1 MESNAVNTLVAK
13 ETLNADKMVIDASKI
28 PALVEEQ
35 YGKLAKLDKQVG
47 KAIKKAKSAEEAAEK
62 AGNCKKGLFQKKAAL
77 QTISGA
83 VEALSEANM
92 NNAQG
97 LSEAFK
103 FMQSLAEINQGLF
116 GLAAMSTAANNT
128 VLQQLELK
136 LKGAS
141 AEKLSALAR
150 SELNRTISILKN
162 QGNVL
167 AEQDK
172 QKKRLEA
179 MQLRLNA
186 LSNEGE
192 QHDAEQDIRL
202 DAGEKKDAEHD
213 DRLDVGEQKD
223 AEHDRRLDEG
233 EQHDARQDELLKQ
246 HSQTDQ
252 EHAQMI
258 AANIAHDAQQDELLE
273 QHSQTDQEHAQMIA
287 ANMEHDAQQ
296 DGLIAQN
303 MEHDA
308 QQDQQLAQ
316 HAEKDAEHDRLIAE
330 LREENQVLR
339 ANMDDLRSLVEKKAG
354 KELSSASIAISIIA
368 LILVGIQFFL

>member
-1 MESNAVNTLVAK
+1 MKNSTVSTIAAQEALDANQMIV
-13 ETLNADKMVIDASKI
+13 DASKI
-28 PALVEEQ
+28 PALVNEQ
-35 YGKLAKLDKQVG
+35 VKKLKALDEKVQDVLANAKD
-47 KAIKKAKSAEEAAEK
+47 AKDSADRARS
-62 AGNCKKGLFQKKAAL
+62 CKKSGVFGIARADAL
-77 QTISGA
+77 ETISDA
-83 VEALSEANM
+83 VKALGDANE

-97 LSEAFK
+97 LSEVFG
-103 FMQSLAEINQGLF
+103 FMQSLAEISKGLF
-116 GLAAMSTAANNT
+116 GLASMSMVAHNT
-128 VLQQLELK
+128 VVQQLELEMR
-136 LKGAS
+136 GAS
-141 AEKLSALAR
+141 GEKLSELAQN
-150 SELNRTISILKN
+150 ELERTISILKN

-192 QHDAEQDIRL
+192 QHDAQ
-202 DAGEKKDAEHD
+202 
-213 DRLDVGEQKD
+213 
-223 AEHDRRLDEG
+223 
-233 EQHDARQDELLKQ
+233 QDELLEQ
-246 HSQTDQ
+246 HSQTVQ

-258 AANIAHDAQQDELLE
+258 AANMEHDAQQDELLE

-287 ANMEHDAQQ
+287 ANIAHDAQQ
-296 DGLIAQN
+296 DGLIAEN

-308 QQDQQLAQ
+308 QQDQQLAR

-368 LILVGIQFFL
+368 LILAGIQFFL

>member
-1 MESNAVNTLVAK
+1 MENNAANTLVAK
-13 ETLNADKMVIDASKI
+13 GTLNADKMVIDASRI

-35 YGKLAKLDKQVG
+35 YGKLVKLDKQVG
-47 KAIKKAKSAEEAAEK
+47 NAIKKAKNAEEAAER
-62 AGNCKKGLFQKKAAL
+62 AGNCKKDIFHRKDAL

-92 NNAQG
+92 DNAQG

-141 AEKLSALAR
+141 KEKLSALAR

-192 QHDAEQDIRL
+192 QHDAQ
-202 DAGEKKDAEHD
+202 
-213 DRLDVGEQKD
+213 
-223 AEHDRRLDEG
+223 
-233 EQHDARQDELLKQ
+233 QDELLEQ
-246 HSQTDQ
+246 HSQTVQ

-258 AANIAHDAQQDELLE
+258 AANMEHDAQQDELLE

-287 ANMEHDAQQ
+287 ANIEHDAQQ

-339 ANMDDLRSLVEKKAG
+339 ANIDDLRSLVEKKAG
-354 KELSSASIAISIIA
+354 KELSNASVAISIIA
-368 LILVGIQFFL
+368 LILAGIQFFL

>member
-62 AGNCKKGLFQKKAAL
+62 AGNCKKGLFRKKAAL

-186 LSNEGE
+186 LSIEGE
-192 QHDAEQDIRL
+192 QHDAQ
-202 DAGEKKDAEHD
+202 
-213 DRLDVGEQKD
+213 
-223 AEHDRRLDEG
+223 
-233 EQHDARQDELLKQ
+233 QDELLEQ
-246 HSQTDQ
+246 HSQTVQ

-258 AANIAHDAQQDELLE
+258 AANIAHDAQQDEL
-273 QHSQTDQEHAQMIA
+273 IA
-287 ANMEHDAQQ
+287 ENKEHDARQDQQ
-296 DGLIAQN
+296 IAEN
-303 MEHDA
+303 MEQDA
-308 QQDQQLAQ
+308 RQDQQLAQ

-330 LREENQVLR
+330 LREENQELR
-339 ANMDDLRSLVEKKAG
+339 ANIDDLRSLVEKKAG
-354 KELSSASIAISIIA
+354 KELSNASIAISIIA
-368 LILVGIQFFL
+368 LILAGIQFFL

>member
-1 MESNAVNTLVAK
+1 
-13 ETLNADKMVIDASKI
+13 
-28 PALVEEQ
+28 
-35 YGKLAKLDKQVG
+35 
-47 KAIKKAKSAEEAAEK
+47 
-62 AGNCKKGLFQKKAAL
+62 
-77 QTISGA
+77 
-83 VEALSEANM
+83 M

-192 QHDAEQDIRL
+192 QHDAQ
-202 DAGEKKDAEHD
+202 
-213 DRLDVGEQKD
+213 
-223 AEHDRRLDEG
+223 
-233 EQHDARQDELLKQ
+233 QDELLEQ
-246 HSQTDQ
+246 HSQTVQ

-339 ANMDDLRSLVEKKAG
+339 ANMDDLRNLVEKKAG

>member
-62 AGNCKKGLFQKKAAL
+62 AGNCKKDIFHRKDAL

-92 NNAQG
+92 DNAQG

-141 AEKLSALAR
+141 REKLSALAR

-186 LSNEGE
+186 LSNEGD
-192 QHDAEQDIRL
+192 QHDAQ
-202 DAGEKKDAEHD
+202 
-213 DRLDVGEQKD
+213 
-223 AEHDRRLDEG
+223 
-233 EQHDARQDELLKQ
+233 QDELLEQ
-246 HSQTDQ
+246 HSQTVQ

-258 AANIAHDAQQDELLE
+258 AANMEHDAQQDELLE

-287 ANMEHDAQQ
+287 ANIAHDAQQ
-296 DGLIAQN
+296 DGLIAEN

-368 LILVGIQFFL
+368 LILAGIQFFL

>member
-141 AEKLSALAR
+141 REKLSALAR

-186 LSNEGE
+186 LSNEGD
-192 QHDAEQDIRL
+192 QHDAQ
-202 DAGEKKDAEHD
+202 
-213 DRLDVGEQKD
+213 
-223 AEHDRRLDEG
+223 
-233 EQHDARQDELLKQ
+233 QDELLEQ
-246 HSQTDQ
+246 HSQTVQ

-258 AANIAHDAQQDELLE
+258 AANIAHDAQQD
-273 QHSQTDQEHAQMIA
+273 
-287 ANMEHDAQQ
+287 
-296 DGLIAQN
+296 GLIAEN

-339 ANMDDLRSLVEKKAG
+339 ANIDDLRGLVEKKAG
-354 KELSSASIAISIIA
+354 KDLSNASIAISTIA
-368 LILVGIQFFL
+368 LILAGIQFFL

>member
-35 YGKLAKLDKQVG
+35 CGKLAKLDKQVG

-62 AGNCKKGLFQKKAAL
+62 AGNCKKDIFHRKDAL

-83 VEALSEANM
+83 VEALSEANID
-92 NNAQG
+92 NAQG

-141 AEKLSALAR
+141 REKLSALAR

-186 LSNEGE
+186 LSNEGD
-192 QHDAEQDIRL
+192 QHDAQ
-202 DAGEKKDAEHD
+202 
-213 DRLDVGEQKD
+213 
-223 AEHDRRLDEG
+223 
-233 EQHDARQDELLKQ
+233 QDELLEQ
-246 HSQTDQ
+246 HSQTVQ

-258 AANIAHDAQQDELLE
+258 AANIAHDAQQD
-273 QHSQTDQEHAQMIA
+273 
-287 ANMEHDAQQ
+287 
-296 DGLIAQN
+296 GLIAEN

-316 HAEKDAEHDRLIAE
+316 HAEKGAEHDRLIAE

-368 LILVGIQFFL
+368 LILAGIQFFL

>member
-192 QHDAEQDIRL
+192 QHDVRL

-213 DRLDVGEQKD
+213 DRLNAGEQKD

-233 EQHDARQDELLKQ
+233 EQHDA
-246 HSQTDQ
+246 
-252 EHAQMI
+252 
-258 AANIAHDAQQDELLE
+258 QQDEL
-273 QHSQTDQEHAQMIA
+273 IA
-287 ANMEHDAQQ
+287 ENKEHDARQDQQ
-296 DGLIAQN
+296 IAEN
-303 MEHDA
+303 MEQDA
-308 QQDQQLAQ
+308 RQDQQLAQ

-339 ANMDDLRSLVEKKAG
+339 ANIDDLRGLVEKKAG
-354 KELSSASIAISIIA
+354 KELSNTSIAISIIA
-368 LILVGIQFFL
+368 LILAGIQFFL

>member
-1 MESNAVNTLVAK
+1 MENNAANTLVAK
-13 ETLNADKMVIDASKI
+13 GTLNADKMVVDASKI

-47 KAIKKAKSAEEAAEK
+47 KAIKKAKNAEEAAEK
-62 AGNCKKGLFQKKAAL
+62 AGNCKKDIFHRKDAL

-92 NNAQG
+92 DNAQG

-172 QKKRLEA
+172 QKNRLEA

-192 QHDAEQDIRL
+192 RHDAEQDVRLDEGERKVAEHDNRL
-202 DAGEKKDAEHD
+202 DA
-213 DRLDVGEQKD
+213 GEQKD

-233 EQHDARQDELLKQ
+233 DQHDVEQDKLLKQ

-258 AANIAHDAQQDELLE
+258 AANIEHDAQQDE
-273 QHSQTDQEHAQMIA
+273 QIA
-287 ANMEHDAQQ
+287 ENMEQDAR
-296 DGLIAQN
+296 
-303 MEHDA
+303 
-308 QQDQQLAQ
+308 QDQQLAQ

-330 LREENQVLR
+330 LREENQALR
-339 ANMDDLRSLVEKKAG
+339 ANINDLRSLVEEKAG
-354 KELSSASIAISIIA
+354 KELSNASIAISIIA
-368 LILVGIQFFL
+368 LILAGIQFFL

>member
-1 MESNAVNTLVAK
+1 MEINTVNTLVA
-13 ETLNADKMVIDASKI
+13 EGTLNADKMVVDASRI

-35 YGKLAKLDKQVG
+35 YGKLVKLDKQVG
-47 KAIKKAKSAEEAAEK
+47 KAIKKAKNAEEAAEK
-62 AGNCKKGLFQKKAAL
+62 AGNCKKDIFHRKDAL

-92 NNAQG
+92 DNAQG

-141 AEKLSALAR
+141 KEKLSALAR
-150 SELNRTISILKN
+150 SELNRTITILKN

-172 QKKRLEA
+172 QKNRLEA

-192 QHDAEQDIRL
+192 RHDAEQDVRL
-202 DAGEKKDAEHD
+202 DEGERKDAEHD
-213 DRLDVGEQKD
+213 NRLDAGEQKD

-233 EQHDARQDELLKQ
+233 DQHDVEQDKLLKQ

-258 AANIAHDAQQDELLE
+258 AANIEHDAQQDE
-273 QHSQTDQEHAQMIA
+273 QIA
-287 ANMEHDAQQ
+287 ENMEQDAR
-296 DGLIAQN
+296 
-303 MEHDA
+303 
-308 QQDQQLAQ
+308 QDQQLAQ

-330 LREENQVLR
+330 LREENQALR
-339 ANMDDLRSLVEKKAG
+339 ANIDDLRSLVEKKAG
-354 KELSSASIAISIIA
+354 KELSNASIAISIIA
-368 LILVGIQFFL
+368 LILAGIQFFL

>member
-13 ETLNADKMVIDASKI
+13 ETLNADKMIIDASKI

-35 YGKLAKLDKQVG
+35 CGKLAKLDKQVG

-62 AGNCKKGLFQKKAAL
+62 AGNCKKDIFHRKDAL

-92 NNAQG
+92 DNAQG

-141 AEKLSALAR
+141 REKLSALAR

-186 LSNEGE
+186 LSNEGD
-192 QHDAEQDIRL
+192 QHDAQ
-202 DAGEKKDAEHD
+202 
-213 DRLDVGEQKD
+213 
-223 AEHDRRLDEG
+223 
-233 EQHDARQDELLKQ
+233 QDELLEQ
-246 HSQTDQ
+246 HSQIVQ

-258 AANIAHDAQQDELLE
+258 AANIAHDAQQD
-273 QHSQTDQEHAQMIA
+273 
-287 ANMEHDAQQ
+287 
-296 DGLIAQN
+296 GLIAEN

-368 LILVGIQFFL
+368 LILAGIQFFL

>member
-1 MESNAVNTLVAK
+1 MENNAANTLVAK
-13 ETLNADKMVIDASKI
+13 GTLNADKMVVDASRI

-35 YGKLAKLDKQVG
+35 YGKLVKLDKQVG
-47 KAIKKAKSAEEAAEK
+47 KAIKKAKNAEEAAEK
-62 AGNCKKGLFQKKAAL
+62 AGNCKKDIFHRKDAL

-92 NNAQG
+92 DNAQG

-103 FMQSLAEINQGLF
+103 FMQSLAEINQGVF

-141 AEKLSALAR
+141 KEKLSALAR

-172 QKKRLEA
+172 QKNRLEA

-202 DAGEKKDAEHD
+202 DEGEKKDAEHD
-213 DRLDVGEQKD
+213 NRLDAGEQKD

-233 EQHDARQDELLKQ
+233 EQHDVEQDELLKQ

-258 AANIAHDAQQDELLE
+258 AANIEHDAQQDE
-273 QHSQTDQEHAQMIA
+273 QIA
-287 ANMEHDAQQ
+287 ENMEQDAR
-296 DGLIAQN
+296 
-303 MEHDA
+303 
-308 QQDQQLAQ
+308 QDQQLAQ

-339 ANMDDLRSLVEKKAG
+339 ANIEDLRSLVEKKAG
-354 KELSSASIAISIIA
+354 KELSNASIAISIIA
-368 LILVGIQFFL
+368 LILAGIQFFL

>member
-62 AGNCKKGLFQKKAAL
+62 AENCKKGLFRKKAAL

-192 QHDAEQDIRL
+192 RHDAEQDVRLDEGERKVAEHDNRL
-202 DAGEKKDAEHD
+202 DA
-213 DRLDVGEQKD
+213 GEQKD

-233 EQHDARQDELLKQ
+233 DQHDVEQDKLLKQ

-258 AANIAHDAQQDELLE
+258 AANIEHDAQQDE
-273 QHSQTDQEHAQMIA
+273 QIA
-287 ANMEHDAQQ
+287 ENMEQDAR
-296 DGLIAQN
+296 
-303 MEHDA
+303 
-308 QQDQQLAQ
+308 QDQQLAQ

-330 LREENQVLR
+330 LREENQALR
-339 ANMDDLRSLVEKKAG
+339 ANIDDLRSLVEKKAG
-354 KELSSASIAISIIA
+354 KELSNASIAISIIA
-368 LILVGIQFFL
+368 LILAGIHFFL

>member
-141 AEKLSALAR
+141 AEKLSALAQ

-192 QHDAEQDIRL
+192 QHDVRL

-213 DRLDVGEQKD
+213 DRLNAGEQKD

-233 EQHDARQDELLKQ
+233 EQHDA
-246 HSQTDQ
+246 
-252 EHAQMI
+252 
-258 AANIAHDAQQDELLE
+258 QQDEL
-273 QHSQTDQEHAQMIA
+273 IA
-287 ANMEHDAQQ
+287 ENKEHDARQDQQ
-296 DGLIAQN
+296 IAEN
-303 MEHDA
+303 MEQDA
-308 QQDQQLAQ
+308 RQDQQLAQ

-330 LREENQVLR
+330 LREENQALR
-339 ANMDDLRSLVEKKAG
+339 ADIDELRSLVKEKAG
-354 KELSSASIAISIIA
+354 KELSNASIAISIIA
-368 LILVGIQFFL
+368 LILAGIQFFL

>member
-62 AGNCKKGLFQKKAAL
+62 AGNCKKDIFHRKDAL

-92 NNAQG
+92 DNAQG

-141 AEKLSALAR
+141 REKLSALAR

-186 LSNEGE
+186 LSNEG
-192 QHDAEQDIRL
+192 
-202 DAGEKKDAEHD
+202 
-213 DRLDVGEQKD
+213 
-223 AEHDRRLDEG
+223 
-233 EQHDARQDELLKQ
+233 
-246 HSQTDQ
+246 DQ
-252 EHAQMI
+252 
-258 AANIAHDAQQDELLE
+258 HDAQQDELLE

-287 ANMEHDAQQ
+287 ANIAHDAQQ
-296 DGLIAQN
+296 DGLIAEN

-368 LILVGIQFFL
+368 LILAGIQFFL

>member
-62 AGNCKKGLFQKKAAL
+62 AGSCKKGLFRKKAAL
-77 QTISGA
+77 QTISDA

-192 QHDAEQDIRL
+192 QHDAQ
-202 DAGEKKDAEHD
+202 
-213 DRLDVGEQKD
+213 
-223 AEHDRRLDEG
+223 
-233 EQHDARQDELLKQ
+233 QDELLEQ
-246 HSQTDQ
+246 HSQTVQ

-258 AANIAHDAQQDELLE
+258 AANMEHDAQQDELLE

-287 ANMEHDAQQ
+287 ANIEHDAQK
-296 DGLIAQN
+296 DGLIAEN

-339 ANMDDLRSLVEKKAG
+339 ANIDDLRGLVEKKAG
-354 KELSSASIAISIIA
+354 KELSNASIAISIIA
-368 LILVGIQFFL
+368 LILAGIQFFL